1 MITKVTSE
9 NKGLYRSLF
18 ERANATLSLEGTNT
32 IDSLDKYFSVL
43 KDLTDEDIT
52 YGYLP
57 LDEPTFDINAD
68 TRVITIPSDFK
79 KNGIS
84 VKGDHYAEVLYFTIN
99 RYFDTND
106 LYDDNIKIVIQWED
120 PAGNKGVSLAVFKDV
135 TVLAAQNKMLFGWA
149 LTESITHASGN
160 VKFSVRFYELNASDE
175 LAFSL
180 STLTASAIVNP
191 GLDYQFEDGEFVDG
205 ISVFADDAQNI
216 RSRLRNSDYNAPDT
230 IPAEAT
236 WVINLPAN
244 ISEGVLA
251 KVDLDAENT
260 HTFYAVAESEQ
271 GVISYVWK
279 FKPTGS
285 ADTIDITDRAGDVY
299 VETSDIAYDGAKTY
313 YHKVIVD
320 SVPAY
325 ETFSFTPDDPI
336 PSEGDTVYEKRNGL
350 TISHVTDNATS
361 VTGEYFVIAKNRIG
375 LGSSEVESN
384 HVIVPTP
391 SALDIIEPA
400 AAANSVRLEDGTE
413 GVGGKILSAKAN
425 TAADGDTITYSW
437 GTITEEG
444 GEEIFTPIS
453 GATDTIS
460 KNVANTYAVPAVAAN
475 DRAKYDETFAVKIKA
490 NRNGDSTAEEMC
502 KFRVTD
508 PAHEPIVSL
517 TKNGSYVNENTPA
530 TLKATVTNADAIAH
544 DNFSYEWFLY
554 NAADNADPQVFE
566 IAGDT
571 PIQAAVVAPESY
583 NEILVRT
590 GGNYYCKVKTLVNG
604 SESAYWVPTQES
616 QLLSLQNLS

>member
-18 ERANATLSLEGTNT
+18 ERANATLSLTGTST

-99 RYFDTND
+99 RYFDTTD
-106 LYDDNIKIVIQWED
+106 LYDNKIKIIIQWED
-120 PAGNKGVSLAVFKDV
+120 PNGNQGVSLAVFKDV

-149 LTESITHASGN
+149 LTDSITHANGN

-191 GLDYQFEDGEFVDG
+191 GLDYQFEDGHLVDS
-205 ISVFADDAQNI
+205 ITVFADDAQHL
-216 RSRLRNSDYNAPDT
+216 RSRLRNSDYIAPDAST

-236 WVINLPAN
+236 WVINLPQN
-244 ISEGVLA
+244 VSEGVLA
-251 KVDLDAENT
+251 KVDLEDDE

-285 ADTIDITDRAGDVY
+285 ADEIDITDRAGDVY
-299 VETSDIAYDGAKTY
+299 VETADTSYDGGKVY
-313 YHKVIVD
+313 YHKVIINT
-320 SVPAY
+320 VPAY
-325 ETFSFTPDDPI
+325 EPFTFTPDDEI
-336 PSEGDTVYEKRNGL
+336 PAEGEKVYEKRNGL
-350 TISHVTDNATS
+350 TISHHNAGDAS
-361 VTGEYFVIAKNRIG
+361 VTGEYYVIAKNRIG

-391 SALDIIEPA
+391 AALNVLTPA
-400 AAANSVRLEDGTE
+400 AAVNPSYLVDGDVT
-413 GVGGKILSAKAN
+413 LTAKAI
-425 TAADGDTITYSW
+425 TATPGDTITYSW
-437 GTITEEG
+437 CTVTVEDN
-444 GEEIFTPIS
+444 EEILTPIEE
-453 GATDTIS
+453 ATETIEMNINS
-460 KNVANTYAVPAVAAN
+460 SYELPTVIEGSRPTY
-475 DRAKYDETFAVKIKA
+475 DHTFAVKIKA
-490 NRNGDSTAEEMC
+490 NRNGDSTAEEIY
-502 KFRVTD
+502 KFRVTEEANA
-508 PAHEPIVSL
+508 PTVTLS
-517 TKNGSYVNENTPA
+517 KVGSFVDSEHPA
-530 TLKATVTNADAIAH
+530 TLKATVNNASGIAH
-544 DNFSYEWFLY
+544 DQFSYEWFKY
-554 NAADNADPQVFE
+554 IPDSEDPNAELVITNDE
-566 IAGDT
+566 
-571 PIQAAVVAPESY
+571 PIGTAVVTAETY
-583 NEILVRT
+583 NELQMT
-590 GGNYYCKVKTLVNG
+590 APGSYYCIVKTLVNG
-604 SESAYWVPTQES
+604 SESEYWKPTTFD
-616 QLLSLQNLS
+616 QLQSLQARS